1 MGNTA
6 KRMNAG
12 ERPAATIL
20 IVDGQTIHHGPL
32 ATLLGLHGYRVL
44 AASGGEEA
52 LEIIRDENPDLVLA
66 DVLLPDMD
74 GFQFVTRL
82 RAETD
87 SPQPRVVFRAVAP
100 IEDEARELA
109 RDCGASQFVPKAAE
123 PETVLE
129 VIHSVLAGPK
139 PQPVRPNTAARTT
152 PIDARRYSLAFR
164 LQQKAAGLENFNAQ
178 LNQRISEYA
187 AQLAAARSAL
197 EQEVTKRIWAEKEL
211 TEANRLLH
219 DKAVRDALTGLYNR
233 RYLEESLDREVS
245 RAKRSGLP
253 IGVMM
258 IDIDHFKRVNDTF
271 GHAAGD
277 AVLRAVGQHIL
288 SLRRGEDILCRYGG
302 EEFVLV
308 MTHAQPRAVW
318 ERAEAL
324 REGVQ
329 GLKIEHG
336 DRQIGAISVSIGIAM
351 LPDHGDSGRA
361 VLQAAD
367 SALYEAKR
375 AGRNCVV
382 LGDKTLP

>member
-1 MGNTA
+1 MI
-6 KRMNAG
+6 AG
-12 ERPAATIL
+12 ERPTATIL

-32 ATLLGLHGYRVL
+32 GTLLGLHGYRVL

-52 LEIIRDENPDLVLA
+52 LEIIRDENPELVLA

-82 RAETD
+82 RDEAS
-87 SPQPRVVFRAVAP
+87 SPQPWVVFRAVSHIA
-100 IEDEARELA
+100 DEARELA
-109 RDCGASQFVPKAAE
+109 RACGASQFVLKSAE

-129 VIHSVLAGPK
+129 VIHSVLSG
-139 PQPVRPNTAARTT
+139 PQPVKPSTAGRTT
-152 PIDARRYSLAFR
+152 PIGARFYSLAFR
-164 LQQKAAGLENFNAQ
+164 LQQRAAELENFNAQ
-178 LNQRISEYA
+178 LNRRIGEYA
-187 AQLAAARSAL
+187 AQLVAARSAL

-211 TEANRLLH
+211 TETNRRLH

-253 IGVMM
+253 IGVMI

-277 AVLRAVGQHIL
+277 AVLRAVGQHVL

-308 MTHAQPRAVW
+308 MTHALPRAVW

-329 GLKIEHG
+329 GLQVTHG
-336 DRQIGAISVSIGIAM
+336 DHQIGAVTVSIGIAM
-351 LPDHGDSGRA
+351 LPDHGDSGQA

-382 LGDKTLP
+382 LGNKTLP